1 MEPMTPQE
9 RRILLKLAEPMGY
22 EAAKKEIAFCR
33 RLQNRG
39 LAEDLGGQVFTVTK
53 AGAQELEALKKVAE
67 PSDQGGEDCL
77 GVFADA
83 KTDDRDSADLQTLP
97 SSTSASV
104 GASQKTVA
112 NRKRVLVT
120 TDEKRVNDDAIAGL
134 RADPEVY
141 QRSGKLVRVS
151 PRSGFRLTPDDTPDT
166 PEIEEVPIATL
177 REKLA
182 QYCFFIK
189 PGEDG
194 AKPCHPQDWCVRAV
208 YSRGYW
214 EDFRMLKSVVEFP
227 VLRRDGSVLQTAG
240 YDAHT
245 CLEYRPNCT
254 FPAIPDDPT
263 EEEIQRAKDLFAYAV
278 ADFPF
283 AKPMHFSS
291 WLAGAL
297 TPFARYCFRGPS
309 PLFVVDANV
318 RGVGK
323 TTLADIVH
331 IMLTGDIAPRSSQV
345 FDDAEETK
353 RITSMARAGV
363 PMFLIDNCSRPIGNG
378 VLDGMLTSTS
388 WRERLM
394 STNDV
399 PTYPLLFST
408 WATANNAQIRVGAD
422 TARRT
427 CHIRL
432 ESRLANPEDRT
443 DLKERDL
450 YGWVREHRGEL
461 VVAALTLLRSYFL
474 HHTAPIDLP
483 PWGSYE
489 GWSSVIRAC
498 LVWHGYEDPHRAQ
511 QEFSRTLDPTA
522 AGLEM
527 LIDGWRE
534 LCQANK
540 EPGLTVGDALELMH
554 EDLEYKARTAGY
566 RLRYQTLV
574 TALAEMA
581 PTHGR
586 GLPDVKA
593 VGLVMRTYKGR
604 VANGF
609 RIVQLGKTKT
619 GQLWAVEQVAAQS
632 DNEEAGTAA
641 EYAN

>member
-33 RLQNRG
+33 RLQTRG

-53 AGAQELEALKKVAE
+53 AGAQELQALKKVAL
-67 PSDQGGEDCL
+67 PSDEGGEACL

-83 KTDDRDSADLQTLP
+83 KTEDRASEALPTVPLSKSA
-97 SSTSASV
+97 AV
-104 GASQKTVA
+104 GAGQKNAA

-120 TDEKRVNDDAIAGL
+120 TDEKRVNDEAIAGL
-134 RADPEVY
+134 RADPDVY

-151 PRSGFRLTPDDTPDT
+151 PRSGFRVTADDTPDT
-166 PEIEEVPIATL
+166 PEIEEVPTATL

-182 QYCFFIK
+182 QHCFFLTA
-189 PGEDG
+189 GEDG
-194 AKPCHPQDWCVRAV
+194 AKPCHPPEWCVRAV
-208 YSRGYW
+208 YARGYW
-214 EDFRMLKSVVEFP
+214 EEFRMLKSVVEFP
-227 VLRRDGSVLQTAG
+227 VLRRDGSVLQTPG
-240 YDAHT
+240 YDAQT

-254 FPAIPDDPT
+254 FPQIPDDPT

-309 PLFVVDANV
+309 PLFLMDANV
-318 RGVGK
+318 RGIGK

-331 IMLTGDIAPRSSQV
+331 IMLTGDIAPRSSQL
-345 FDDAEETK
+345 FDDAEESK
-353 RITSMARAGV
+353 RITSIARAGV
-363 PMFLIDNCSRPIGNG
+363 PMLLIDNCSKPIGNG

-394 STNDV
+394 STNEV
-399 PTYPLLFST
+399 PTYPLLFTT
-408 WATANNAQIRVGAD
+408 WATANNAQIRSGAD

-427 CHIRL
+427 CWTRL

-474 HHTAPIDLP
+474 HHTAPIELP

-540 EPGLTVGDALELMH
+540 LPAITVGEALELLH
-554 EDLEYKARTAGY
+554 EDLEYKARTPGY
-566 RLRYQTLV
+566 RLRYQALV

-586 GLPDVKA
+586 ALPDVKT
-593 VGLVMRTYKGR
+593 VGMLLRTYKGR
-604 VANGF
+604 VANGW
-609 RIVQLGKTKT
+609 RIDQLGKTKT
-619 GQLWAVEQVAAQS
+619 GQQWVAVQVDAHKEAAGAS
-632 DNEEAGTAA
+632 